1 MEHELAARRAGVGGG
16 DRGFDAE
23 LVRCAGLALADAF
36 DLVGMEG
43 IELPAALALLLGADL
58 LGAGQR
64 PFEQGVGL

>member
-1 MEHELAARRAGVGGG
+1 
-16 DRGFDAE
+16 
-23 LVRCAGLALADAF
+23 
-36 DLVGMEG
+36 VGMEG